1 MLCAMLP
8 SGEPSLVRAP
18 LPPEPPPQR
27 LSQDPRVAPLVHA
40 EQVRILYRQSVP
52 VLLANVVNAL
62 ILSAVLWSHSSHD
75 LLVSWTVAMAGMVL
89 WRIQLRTRYWSRDRI
104 PAEQGLW
111 GARFTRG
118 SMLAGSLWGVL
129 GSVLLPASLEHQMV
143 VLFVLGGMTAGAAAT
158 LSCFMPTY
166 FAFVLPLLL
175 PTMARLGWLGD
186 GEHLAMAAMLGMFGT
201 ALTLVARN
209 AHRSLTQAFRLR
221 FENAELYTQVSQT
234 QASLVSVNESLQR
247 MNEQLES
254 RVQKRT
260 EQLLASEQHLQEIVT
275 EAPDAIVVF
284 DELGRVVSANP
295 AAERITGTP
304 LAELE
309 GQPFGRSITFVKGD
323 AARALEVFQ
332 SVLAGMERSPEELRI
347 QQADGLT
354 MVIEVKLR
362 VVHGVDG
369 QRRVHSVIRD
379 VSERHRLQRLK
390 QEYESRLRES
400 ERLEAVGMLAGGVAH
415 DFNNVLSMILSNVD
429 LLETWGSD
437 PHAKALLGEIRHGS
451 LQAAT
456 LTRHLLA
463 FSRQQVLDVKPT
475 DLSQV
480 VSTAR
485 SLLDRALGERIQLQI
500 ELPDEPTVVLVDAT
514 QIEQSILNMLVNAR
528 HAMPNGGRVA
538 LEVKRMDLRDDA
550 GWPGAD
556 PGGYVLLRISDSGT
570 GMDEVTRA
578 RVFEPFFTTKQLGQ
592 GTGLGLA
599 SVHGI
604 VKQAGGHIRVNSA
617 LGHGSQFEI
626 LLPSHTLSVPDAPE
640 ARRAWSPGT
649 GTVLVVEDQEQV
661 RRSLKHLLED
671 AGYQVVAAENAEQA
685 LSLAKKRDVR
695 VDLLVT
701 DVIMPGVSGIE
712 LSRRMLTLYPGLA
725 VLLVSGYAAGEINM
739 VAELGES
746 VQFLQKPFDAV
757 SLTSAARSVL
767 LRARGAA
774 TETRAAND
782 TVAVKRAH
790 ALD

>member
-1 MLCAMLP
+1 MLP
-8 SGEPSLVRAP
+8 SGESKDPQAALLTASP
-18 LPPEPPPQR
+18 QQR
-27 LSQDPRVAPLVHA
+27 LSQDPRVAPLVRA

-62 ILSAVLWSHSSHD
+62 ILCAVLWSHQPHRE
-75 LLVSWTVAMAGMVL
+75 LIGWAVAMAGMVVF
-89 WRIQLRTRYWSRDRI
+89 RILLRARYWSRERK
-104 PAEQGLW
+104 PVEQGLW
-111 GARFTRG
+111 GARFTWG
-118 SMLAGSLWGVL
+118 SMLAGSLWGVI
-129 GSVLLPASLEHQMV
+129 GSVLLPHALEHQML

-175 PTMARLGWLGD
+175 PTMARLSWLGD
-186 GEHLAMAAMLGMFGT
+186 REHIAMAAMLGMFGT

-234 QASLVSVNESLQR
+234 QASLVNVNERLQR

-254 RVQKRT
+254 RVQQRT
-260 EQLLASEQHLQEIVT
+260 EQLQASEHSLHEIVT
-275 EAPDAIVVF
+275 QSPDAIVVF

-304 LAELE
+304 VDQLE
-309 GQPFGRSITFVKGD
+309 GKPFASSITFAKGD
-323 AARALEVFQ
+323 AERAVEVFQ
-332 SVLAGMERSPEELRI
+332 SVLGGMERAPEELRI
-347 QQADGLT
+347 QQSDGLT
-354 MVIEVKLR
+354 LVIEVKLR

-379 VSERHRLQRLK
+379 VTERHRLQRLK

-429 LLETWGSD
+429 LLDTWGSD

-451 LQAAT
+451 LQAAN
-456 LTRHLLA
+456 LTKQLLA
-463 FSRQQVLDVKPT
+463 FSRKQVLDVKPT
-475 DLSQV
+475 DLSQI

-485 SLLDRALGERIQLQI
+485 TLLERALGERIQLVI
-500 ELPDEPTVVLVDAT
+500 ALPDEPTVVLIDAT

-528 HAMPNGGRVA
+528 HALPHGGRVQ
-538 LEVKRMDLRDDA
+538 LEVERVDLRDDA
-550 GWPGAD
+550 GWPGAS
-556 PGGYVLLRISDSGT
+556 PGPYVRLCISDNGT
-570 GMDEVTRA
+570 GMDEGTRA
-578 RVFEPFFTTKQLGQ
+578 RVFEPFFTTKQFGQ
-592 GTGLGLA
+592 GTGLGLS

-604 VKQAGGHIRVNSA
+604 VKQAGGHIRVTSE
-617 LGHGSQFEI
+617 LGRGSQFEI
-626 LLPSHTLSVPDAPE
+626 LLPCHTLSVPDAPE
-640 ARRAWSPGT
+640 AQRAWSPGT

-671 AGYQVVAAENAEQA
+671 AGYQVMAAENAEQA
-685 LSLAKKRDVR
+685 LSLAKKRDER
-695 VDLLVT
+695 IDLLVT

-712 LSRRMLTLYPGLA
+712 LSRRMLALYPGLA
-725 VLLVSGYAAGEINM
+725 VLLVSGYAAGEIH
-739 VAELGES
+739 VVTELGES

-757 SLTSAARSVL
+757 SLTSAARNVL
-767 LRARGAA
+767 TRARSAA
-774 TETRAAND
+774 TETRQTKD
-782 TVAVKRAH
+782 AVKGVQ